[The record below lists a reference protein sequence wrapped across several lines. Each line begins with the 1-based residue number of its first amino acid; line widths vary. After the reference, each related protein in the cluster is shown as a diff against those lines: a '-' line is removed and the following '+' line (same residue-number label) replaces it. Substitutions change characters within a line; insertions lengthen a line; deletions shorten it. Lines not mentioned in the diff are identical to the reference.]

1 MSKFKFSW
9 PAVLG
14 FIAMGVLVGVLLTFG
29 LNLDSK
35 SHALGGKGSGTI
47 YVENTALQT
56 GTGDDQ
62 TATVKDFNP
71 NTAFVEVVKKVRPSI
86 VTIYTTK
93 NIKVPA
99 NPWHRFFREFGFEN
113 EQQDQQ
119 GAEEQEYQ
127 QGGLGSGIIISKDGY
142 ILTNTHVIKDVDEL
156 TVRLVDEEEYKAKVI
171 GTDPTT
177 DVALIKIEAKDLPI
191 AILGNSDQL
200 QVGEWVLAIGSP
212 LELNFTVTA
221 GIVSALGRDINII
234 QDRQGLSIE
243 NFIQTDAAI
252 NPGNSGGALI
262 NIRGEVIGVNS
273 AIATPTGTYIGY
285 GFAIPV
291 NLAKTVVD
299 DFIKYGEVR
308 RGYIG
313 VSIRPMTPVIA
324 KGVGLEKPR
333 GVFVNDVL
341 KGQAADK
348 AGIKAGDVILEV
360 NGVVMNQPN
369 QVQAKI
375 GSYDPGDKVDV
386 LIWRDGKQKTYQ
398 LVLQSREGDAA
409 PVAGKRE
416 QKESKIENL
425 GMRVKDLTASELK
438 NLDLESGVLLQS
450 IQNNSP
456 AYKEGLR
463 GGDVIY
469 KIDGKAVESV
479 SMFTKYLDSLNV
491 GDIVKIQ
498 IRRRDNQG
506 QNFDSL
512 IFVQIPEK

>member
-1 MSKFKFSW
+1 MSKFKFRW
-9 PAVLG
+9 PTVLG
-14 FIAMGVLVGVLLTFG
+14 FIAIGIIVGVVLTFG

-35 SHALGGKGSGTI
+35 SLAVGKKGSGTI
-47 YVENTALQT
+47 YVESTALQT
-56 GTGDDQ
+56 GSGDEQ
-62 TATVKDFNP
+62 TVNVSDFNP

-86 VTIYTTK
+86 VTIYTTR

-99 NPWHRFFREFGFEN
+99 NPWHQFFREFGFEN
-113 EQQDQQ
+113 EQQNQDGQD
-119 GAEEQEYQ
+119 EREYQ

-273 AIATPTGTYIGY
+273 AIATPTGNYIGY

-291 NLAKTVVD
+291 NLAKSVVD

-313 VSIRPMTPVIA
+313 VSIRPMTQVIA
-324 KGVGLEKPR
+324 KGVGLDKPR
-333 GVFVNDVL
+333 GVFINDVL

-360 NGVVMNQPN
+360 NGVEMNQPN
-369 QVQAKI
+369 QVQSKI
-375 GSYDPGDKVDV
+375 GSYDPGEKVDI

-398 LVLQSREGDAA
+398 LVLQSHAGEVASAA
-409 PVAGKRE
+409 EKRE
-416 QKESKIENL
+416 QKESKVENL
-425 GMRVKDLTASELK
+425 GLRVKDLTAGELN

-463 GGDVIY
+463 SGDVIY
-469 KIDGKAVESV
+469 KIDGKAVDSV
-479 SMFTKYLDSLNV
+479 SMFTKYLDSLKA
-491 GDIVKIQ
+491 GDIIKLQ
-498 IRRRDNQG
+498 IRRRDNDG

>member
-1 MSKFKFSW
+1 MNS
-9 PAVLG
+9 
-14 FIAMGVLVGVLLTFG
+14 
-29 LNLDSK
+29 
-35 SHALGGKGSGTI
+35 
-47 YVENTALQT
+47 
-56 GTGDDQ
+56 
-62 TATVKDFNP
+62 
-71 NTAFVEVVKKVRPSI
+71 PSAWLMK
-86 VTIYTTK
+86 K
-93 NIKVPA
+93 NIK
-99 NPWHRFFREFGFEN
+99 
-113 EQQDQQ
+113 
-119 GAEEQEYQ
+119 
-127 QGGLGSGIIISKDGY
+127 
-142 ILTNTHVIKDVDEL
+142 T
-156 TVRLVDEEEYKAKVI
+156 KVI